1 MHSVIE
7 HQSEFSSH
15 SNEPNEA
22 YWSNFYSN
30 SKELPF
36 EPSDFSMYA
45 LHFLQNR
52 IKKKSQIHILDLG
65 CGNGRDSYF
74 FSSKGY
80 KVTGIDPSSQIET
93 DKFQFIQKNVF
104 ELELKGFD
112 VYYLRFVLHTLLESD
127 CDQLFQKL
135 SLLPPETLIMFETRS
150 TKNITNE

>member
-7 HQSEFSSH
+7 HQLEFSTH

-52 IKKKSQIHILDLG
+52 IKKSRKYIFLIWVAGTEETRIFFLLRATKSQ
-65 CGNGRDSYF
+65 
-74 FSSKGY
+74 
-80 KVTGIDPSSQIET
+80 E
-93 DKFQFIQKNVF
+93 
-104 ELELKGFD
+104 
-112 VYYLRFVLHTLLESD
+112 
-127 CDQLFQKL
+127 
-135 SLLPPETLIMFETRS
+135 
-150 TKNITNE
+150 